1 MKFTTVMGLDFGERR
16 IGVALSDPRRLLA
29 SGYTTIDRRKTPDYL
44 KALAEIIRDEDVAQ
58 IVVGYPLRTD
68 GKRKKGDKTE
78 IVDAFIQ
85 ELESRFKLPVARED
99 EAFTSS
105 MAQDNLRERGLLNHN
120 RNQFRREQDKAAI
133 DRVAACI
140 ILQDWLDRQ
149 GDKA

>member
-29 SGYTTIDRRKTPDYL
+29 SGYTTIDRRKAPDYL
-44 KALAEIIRDEDVAQ
+44 KALADIIRDEDVAQ
-58 IVVGYPLRTD
+58 IVVGYPVRTD

-78 IVDAFIQ
+78 TVDAFIQ
-85 ELESRFKLPVARED
+85 ELENRFKLPVARED
-99 EAFTSS
+99 EAFTSAV
-105 MAQDNLRERGLLNHN
+105 AQDNLRERGLLSHN
-120 RNQFRREQDKAAI
+120 RNKFRREQDKAAI

-149 GDKA
+149 GEKA